1 MTEETLLTRSQSW
14 RTEDAPSAFASLL
27 QIRARW
33 EERGLWGQRVS
44 LSRGNVTSSPL
55 CTSVGSLVTV
65 GWRITPPL
73 TGSNET
79 MCVEEPSTRPLT
91 AVVTNTKPGAC
102 AGSCACVRGR
112 VVLRRRVQEDRSE
125 GSNVKQAGPLRS
137 LMLSLGANENAR
149 GRGKEPGCRRVTK
162 QCRSGG

>member
-1 MTEETLLTRSQSW
+1 MTEETLLMRSPSR

-27 QIRARW
+27 QIRAGW
-33 EERGLWGQRVS
+33 GERGLWGQRVS

-65 GWRITPPL
+65 GWRISPPL

-79 MCVEEPSTRPLT
+79 MCAEEPSTQQLT
-91 AVVTNTKPGAC
+91 AAVTSTKPGAC
-102 AGSCACVRGR
+102 AGSCACVCGH
-112 VVLRRRVQEDRSE
+112 VVLRRRVQEDRFE
-125 GSNVKQAGPLRS
+125 GSKVKQAGQLRS

-149 GRGKEPGCRRVTK
+149 GRGKEPG
-162 QCRSGG
+162 

>member
-1 MTEETLLTRSQSW
+1 MMEEMLLMRPWSW
-14 RTEDAPSAFASLL
+14 HTEDAPSVFAPVL

-33 EERGLWGQRVS
+33 EERGLWGKRVS
-44 LSRGNVTSSPL
+44 LSRGNITSSPL

-79 MCVEEPSTRPLT
+79 MCVEEPSNRQLT
-91 AVVTNTKPGAC
+91 AAVTVTKPGGC
-102 AGSCACVRGR
+102 AGSCACACGH

-125 GSNVKQAGPLRS
+125 GSDVKHAGQLQS
-137 LMLSLGANENAR
+137 
-149 GRGKEPGCRRVTK
+149 
-162 QCRSGG
+162 